1 MKKLVLA
8 AACVM
13 GMASAFVGPLEG
25 HASACG
31 MSVRLEQLD
40 VKPTP
45 VQEIAS
51 AERALE
57 GGNNTYAATIVART
71 FPGFRS
77 ITAGEDP
84 LKTRALRVMALAIVR
99 TNGDASRAGGWTT
112 GSNLSWAVESL
123 REINAKRNN
132 DPTVQADL
140 GEALS
145 KIPSKQ
151 GEALELLS
159 KLADKD
165 LMGSP
170 NAYAALARLRSE
182 KGDANGSAQALK
194 RCEEMTKNPNV
205 CKGAPASPSSRPQVA
220 YAAKV

>member
-1 MKKLVLA
+1 MKKLVFA
-8 AACVM
+8 AATFL
-13 GMASAFVGPLEG
+13 GMASAFAGPFEG

-51 AERALE
+51 AERSLE
-57 GGNNTYAATIVART
+57 GGNNAYAATIVART
-71 FPGFRS
+71 FPNFRA
-77 ITAGEDP
+77 ITAGADP
-84 LKTRALRVMALAIVR
+84 LQTRALRVMALAVVR
-99 TNGDASRAGGWTT
+99 TNGDTARSGGWTP
-112 GSNLSWAVESL
+112 GSNLAWAAESL
-123 REINAKRNN
+123 REINDKRSN

-151 GEALELLS
+151 GEALELLA

-182 KGDANGSAQALK
+182 KGDTNGSAQALK
-194 RCEEMTKNPNV
+194 RCEEMTRNPNT
-205 CKGAPASPSSRPQVA
+205 CKTGTPATQPRTQVA
-220 YAAKV
+220 AAAKV

>member
-1 MKKLVLA
+1 MKKLVFA

-13 GMASAFVGPLEG
+13 GMASAFV
-25 HASACG
+25 AADAKACG

-57 GGNNTYAATIVART
+57 GGNNAYAATIVART
-71 FPGFRS
+71 FPNFRS
-77 ITAGEDP
+77 ITAGNDA
-84 LKTRALRVMALAIVR
+84 LQTRALRVMALAVVR
-99 TNGDASRAGGWTT
+99 TNGDTARAGGWTQAT
-112 GSNLSWAVESL
+112 NLAWAAESL
-123 REINAKRNN
+123 KEINDKRAN

-140 GEALS
+140 GEAYS

-151 GEALELLS
+151 GEALEILG

-170 NAYAALARLRSE
+170 NAYAALAKLRSD
-182 KGDANGSAQALK
+182 KGDTNGSAQALK
-194 RCEEMTKNPNV
+194 RCEEMTTNPNT
-205 CKGAPASPSSRPQVA
+205 CKTGTPAATPRTQVA
-220 YAAKV
+220 AAVKV

>member
-1 MKKLVLA
+1 MKKLVFA
-8 AACVM
+8 AATFL
-13 GMASAFVGPLEG
+13 GMASAFISAD
-25 HASACG
+25 ASACG

-57 GGNNTYAATIVART
+57 GGNNAYAATIVART
-71 FPGFRS
+71 FPNFRA
-77 ITAGEDP
+77 ITAGTDP
-84 LKTRALRVMALAIVR
+84 LQTRALRVMALAVVR
-99 TNGDASRAGGWTT
+99 TSGDAARSGGWTPV
-112 GSNLSWAVESL
+112 SNLAWAAQSL
-123 REINAKRNN
+123 REINDKRSN

-151 GEALELLS
+151 GEALEILG

-182 KGDANGSAQALK
+182 KGDTNGSAQALK
-194 RCEEMTKNPNV
+194 RCEEMTKNPNT
-205 CKGAPASPSSRPQVA
+205 CKGAPASTQPRPQVA
-220 YAAKV
+220 AAVKV